1 MNAAI
6 SDQALANPSQQI
18 VKFGVFDQNDRSGL
32 PIAQQYEDRLALA
45 ELLDASG
52 FYAYHMSEH
61 HSTPLSTTP
70 SPSVFISALAQRTNL
85 LRLVPLVYLLPLYHP
100 ARLYEE
106 ICMLDHLSGGRFEF
120 GVGRGA
126 SPHELAALG
135 IDPTQ
140 AAKMYNESVTILEQ
154 CFGDSESVNFKG
166 DFWSLDDYV
175 AEMKPFQLPRPQMW
189 YALSNP
195 DSAVVPAQRRMDVVC
210 GGPVNKIRA
219 LAERYRDEWQKAQP
233 TSIREP
239 LIGINRYV
247 IVAETDAAALKIG
260 RAAWPRFY
268 NSFIKLWRKHGTMPV
283 NAVLPEEFDQLLVSG
298 NAIVGSPT
306 TVVDGLRMQLDD
318 GDLNYFIA
326 SFVFGDIPKPHV
338 FESVRLFATEVM
350 PAFRTS
356 GAVLI

>member
-1 MNAAI
+1 MDAVILDHAA
-6 SDQALANPSQQI
+6 SKSTRQT

-32 PIAQQYEDRLALA
+32 PIAQQYEERLALA
-45 ELLDASG
+45 ELLDERG

-61 HSTPLSTTP
+61 HATPLSTTP
-70 SPSVFISALAQRTNL
+70 SPSVFISALTQRTNA

-135 IDPTQ
+135 IDPAQ
-140 AAKMYNESVTILEQ
+140 AAKMYNESVDILEQ
-154 CFGDSESVNFKG
+154 CFDSESVNFKG
-166 DFWSLDDYV
+166 DFWSLEDYV
-175 AEMKPFQLPRPQMW
+175 AEMKPFQLPRPPMW

-195 DSAVVPAQRRMDVVC
+195 DSAVWPAQRGMDVVC
-210 GGPVNKIRA
+210 GGPVSKVRA
-219 LAERYRDEWQKAQP
+219 LAERYREEWHKAQP

-247 IVAETDAAALKIG
+247 VVAETDAAALKIG

-268 NSFIKLWRKHGTMPV
+268 DSFMKLWRKHGTKPV
-283 NAVLPEEFDQLLVSG
+283 NAALPEDFDQLLLTG
-298 NAIVGSPT
+298 NAIVGSPK
-306 TVVDGLRMQLDD
+306 TVVDRLTTQLDD
-318 GDLNYFIA
+318 GALNYFIA
-326 SFVFGDIPKPHV
+326 SFVFGDIPKSQV
-338 FESVRLFATEVM
+338 FESVRLFASEVM
-350 PAFRTS
+350 PAFSTAS
-356 GAVLI
+356 SMPH